1 MQENQTIQE
10 SLTMQESLIKSA
22 IATVQNGVAR
32 ADGQLSVTEQMV
44 CFSPY
49 NKTLGLGPYQLQRK
63 DIAKVESCWGKG
75 GGILPVTSDAIKIT
89 LIDGSVY
96 QFILASPQEWLN
108 LLSH

>member
-1 MQENQTIQE
+1 MQENLAVQQ
-10 SLTMQESLIKSA
+10 SPTMQENLIRST
-22 IATVQNGVAR
+22 IATAQDGVAR
-32 ADGQLSVTEQMV
+32 ADGQLIVTEQLV

-89 LIDGSVY
+89 LIDGCEY

>member
-1 MQENQTIQE
+1 MQQSPTMQEN
-10 SLTMQESLIKSA
+10 LIRSA
-22 IATVQNGVAR
+22 IATAQDGVAR
-32 ADGQLSVTEQMV
+32 ADGQLTVTDQMV

-89 LIDGSVY
+89 LDDGSVY
-96 QFILASPQEWLN
+96 QFILANSQEWLN
-108 LLSH
+108 LLRH